1 MLHHKTPLE
10 SRATIMG
17 NPLLRWSAIGIGT
30 GRVSLFEQGSLV
42 LIIDR
47 RGKEGTAPS
56 L

>member
-10 SRATIMG
+10 SRATIME
-17 NPLLRWSAIGIGT
+17 NPLLSWSAIGAGT

-42 LIIDR
+42 LILDR
-47 RGKEGTAPS
+47 WGKEGTAPS